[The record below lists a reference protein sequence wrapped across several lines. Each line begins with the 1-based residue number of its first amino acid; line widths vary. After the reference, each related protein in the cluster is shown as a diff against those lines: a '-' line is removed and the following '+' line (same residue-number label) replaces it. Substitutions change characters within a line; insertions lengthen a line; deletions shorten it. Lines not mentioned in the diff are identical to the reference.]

1 MADKKKL
8 LEYNATP
15 PPSSIWPNATMQAA
29 TILVLIFSLYL
40 LSESAKTP
48 NHGAVFDDDGAY
60 PDASK
65 GPAYRG
71 AVVDGGSGKTA
82 VSLYECALVE
92 TGCAAGSVRELPG
105 GARFKA
111 DVAAVAATPYAYDGY
126 LDEVSAAIG
135 PGDFSLSV
143 GLTGGARAA
152 FASGALTSRL
162 VNDFFAA
169 VKARFAA
176 VATLEVL
183 SGDDEADLE
192 RAAGVYAASLVG
204 VDDATTLA
212 TLSGG
217 GLSAQV
223 TAGDEVASLDLDL
236 FAAQKRA
243 AETGDEAELANW
255 RRFIDAEI
263 EKKISGTPLEAAL
276 ARAEVALG
284 LSMHATAAATAG
296 VAGTFKKK
304 AKAIGKIEE
313 LVRDA
318 TSDGPAW
325 RSRAETLP
333 NPYGLDDATL
343 RRATLYAAARA
354 ARIADRL
361 LPDGAR
367 VYFSRTY
374 GAPPVTCDWSL
385 GMFLDA
391 ARRKAAELE

>member
-1 MADKKKL
+1 
-8 LEYNATP
+8 
-15 PPSSIWPNATMQAA
+15 MQAA

-60 PDASK
+60 PDAPK

-82 VSLYECALVE
+82 VSLYECALVD

-126 LDEVSAAIG
+126 LDEVSAAVG
-135 PGDFSLSV
+135 PGDFSLS
-143 GLTGGARAA
+143 
-152 FASGALTSRL
+152 
-162 VNDFFAA
+162 
-169 VKARFAA
+169 ARFAT

-192 RAAGVYAASLVG
+192 HAAGVYAASLVG

-255 RRFIDAEI
+255 RNLVDAEI
-263 EKKISGTPLEAAL
+263 EKKIAGTPLEAAL

-325 RSRAETLP
+325 RSRAAETLP

-354 ARIADRL
+354 VRIADRL

>member
-1 MADKKKL
+1 
-8 LEYNATP
+8 
-15 PPSSIWPNATMQAA
+15 MQAA

-60 PDASK
+60 PDAPK

-82 VSLYECALVE
+82 VSLYECALVD

-105 GARFKA
+105 GASKP
-111 DVAAVAATPYAYDGY
+111 T
-126 LDEVSAAIG
+126 
-135 PGDFSLSV
+135 V

-169 VKARFAA
+169 IKARFAT

-192 RAAGVYAASLVG
+192 HAAGVYAASLVG

-255 RRFIDAEI
+255 RNLVDAEI
-263 EKKISGTPLEAAL
+263 EKKIAGTPLEAAL

-354 ARIADRL
+354 VRIADRL